1 MTPAN
6 LVSRIRLLAAASM
19 RTRPSGTKSAGSV
32 FSMKQEPPMEHPKE
46 RNEFGLDK
54 YNEIDVQSE
63 RGAGTVTWV
72 LGALAIF
79 AVFALLAFFSSGTD
93 TQTASDRP
101 AATTTGAGSPM
112 ANPSLQPV
120 ERVPNSPAA
129 ARPAAP
135 AQ

>member
-1 MTPAN
+1 
-6 LVSRIRLLAAASM
+6 
-19 RTRPSGTKSAGSV
+19 
-32 FSMKQEPPMEHPKE
+32 MEHPKE

-54 YNEIDVQSE
+54 YNEIDVRNE
-63 RGAGTVTWV
+63 RGASGMTWV

-79 AVFALLAFFSSGTD
+79 AVFAMIAFFSSGTD

-112 ANPSLQPV
+112 ANPPPQPV
-120 ERVPNSPAA
+120 EQMPNSPNP